1 MQRARAV
8 MERQLTQLVRLT
20 DDLLDVS
27 RITRNRIELRRDRI
41 DVREAVASAV
51 ETTQPLIDAAG
62 HRLDVVMPPAP
73 SGSTRT

>member
-1 MQRARAV
+1 
-8 MERQLTQLVRLT
+8 MERQLSQLVRLT

-41 DVREAVASAV
+41 DVREALASAI

-62 HRLDVVMPPAP
+62 HSLDVALPP
-73 SGSTRT
+73 SRCGSTPT